1 MIKFL
6 YIHNIIK
13 SNLITLIK
21 KSNVNYRLLDKKVY
35 VKITNSV
42 VLRNVKADF

>member
-21 KSNVNYRLLDKKVY
+21 KSNVNYKLPDKKVY
-35 VKITNSV
+35 VKIKYKITKSNNHSI
-42 VLRNVKADF
+42 